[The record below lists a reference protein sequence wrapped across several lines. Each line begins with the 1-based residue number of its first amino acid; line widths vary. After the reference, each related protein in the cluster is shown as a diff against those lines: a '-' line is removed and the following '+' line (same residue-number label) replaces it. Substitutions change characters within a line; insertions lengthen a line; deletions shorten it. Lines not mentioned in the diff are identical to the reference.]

1 MEDIIL
7 WLQSLDPL
15 LIYIAVFLIAFI
27 ENVFPPSPSDL
38 VVVFAGS
45 LIGIGRVGFLETLLI
60 TTLGSTA
67 GFIVMYKVGDW
78 FGASII
84 EKGKIKFLP
93 VEGVRKVEAWFAQYG
108 YGIIVAN
115 RFLAGTRAVV
125 SFFAGMSKLNLS
137 KTTLLSFLSALAWN
151 AILLTGGYFLGEN
164 WQEIDFYLTT
174 YSKIVTVVAVVA
186 IIIVIIRIVSSKNN
200 KPKKQV

>member
-1 MEDIIL
+1 LEDLVL

-15 LIYIAVFLIAFI
+15 LIYIAVFFIAFI

-45 LIGIGRVGFLETLLI
+45 LIGIGRVGFVETLLI

-67 GFIVMYKVGDW
+67 GFVVMYKIGDW
-78 FGASII
+78 FGARII
-84 EKGKIKFLP
+84 EGGKIKFLP
-93 VEGVRKVEAWFAQYG
+93 LEGVHKVESWFARYG
-108 YGIIVAN
+108 YGIIIAN

-125 SFFAGMSKLNLS
+125 SFFAGMSKLNLT

-151 AILLTGGYFLGEN
+151 AILLTGGFFLGEN
-164 WQEIDFYLTT
+164 WQDIDFYLST
-174 YSKIVTVVAVVA
+174 YSKVVTGIVVIA
-186 IIIVIIRIVSSKNN
+186 IIVFVIRYVSMKNN
-200 KPKKQV
+200 KPKTG

>member
-1 MEDIIL
+1 MEDLVL

-15 LIYIAVFLIAFI
+15 LIYIAVFSIAFI

-45 LIGIGRVGFLETLLI
+45 LIGIGRVGFIETLLI

-67 GFIVMYKVGDW
+67 GFVVMYKIGDW
-78 FGASII
+78 FGARII
-84 EKGKIKFLP
+84 EGGKIKFLP
-93 VEGVRKVEAWFAQYG
+93 VEGVRKVESWFARYG
-108 YGIIVAN
+108 YGIIIAN

-125 SFFAGMSKLNLS
+125 SFFAGMSKLNLT

-151 AILLTGGYFLGEN
+151 AILLTGGFFLGEN
-164 WQEIDFYLTT
+164 WQEIDFYLST
-174 YSKIVTVVAVVA
+174 YSKVVTVIVVVT
-186 IIIVIIRIVSSKNN
+186 IIIVVIRIVSLKNN
-200 KPKKQV
+200 KPKAG